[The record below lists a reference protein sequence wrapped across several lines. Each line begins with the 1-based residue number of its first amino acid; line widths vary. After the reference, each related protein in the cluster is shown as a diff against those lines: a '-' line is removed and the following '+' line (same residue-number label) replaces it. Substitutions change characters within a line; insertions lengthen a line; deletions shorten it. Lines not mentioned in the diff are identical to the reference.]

1 MILQHARV
9 LGYNFNGLKCRLACC
24 QTSRNGAELGSDAA
38 VVAYYRVST
47 ERQGRSGLGLN
58 AQQERCAAFASQQG
72 CQIAQAFTEVE
83 TGKGLDAL
91 DRRPQLAQALAVAK
105 RLRCP
110 VLVAKLDRLSR
121 DVHFI
126 AGLMAQRVPF
136 LVAELGPD
144 VDPFMLHIY
153 AALAEKER
161 RMISE
166 RTRAALAVRKGQGR
180 GSATAPTWPRRRRSG
195 QHAPQ
200 RLRGASPRTSR
211 PSSRTCAPAASSA
224 CARLP
229 WRSMPAGCAPLAAV
243 AGRPPRSA
251 RSWRALALRR
261 RQQRVNPQVR
271 PHDVQQQSLQ
281 NVRVT
286 IHCIVLGEHWS
297 CSETRKASRKPQQ
310 PFARVL
316 GQWINVQPRWR
327 LPRHH
332 PDARVENDGFGVEIR
347 VRRNGASLGHAQPR
361 EPLWRRFIGEDDP
374 FNRLARL
381 HLRST
386 PAAAAA
392 YPGQAQVF
400 SAAGAS
406 AGNHSSNQP
415 ARLAH
420 INNHGQAGGLFKGN
434 EERLRSST

>member
-1 MILQHARV
+1 M
-9 LGYNFNGLKCRLACC
+9 
-24 QTSRNGAELGSDAA
+24 
-38 VVAYYRVST
+38 
-47 ERQGRSGLGLN
+47 
-58 AQQERCAAFASQQG
+58 
-72 CQIAQAFTEVE
+72 
-83 TGKGLDAL
+83 
-91 DRRPQLAQALAVAK
+91 
-105 RLRCP
+105 
-110 VLVAKLDRLSR
+110 
-121 DVHFI
+121 
-126 AGLMAQRVPF
+126 
-136 LVAELGPD
+136 
-144 VDPFMLHIY
+144 
-153 AALAEKER
+153 
-161 RMISE
+161 
-166 RTRAALAVRKGQGR
+166 
-180 GSATAPTWPRRRRSG
+180 
-195 QHAPQ
+195 
-200 RLRGASPRTSR
+200 
-211 PSSRTCAPAASSA
+211 
-224 CARLP
+224 
-229 WRSMPAGCAPLAAV
+229 
-243 AGRPPRSA
+243 
-251 RSWRALALRR
+251 
-261 RQQRVNPQVR
+261 
-271 PHDVQQQSLQ
+271 
-281 NVRVT
+281 RVT

-434 EERLRSST
+434 EERLRSSTWVMGIIHQFYPATMMPNLPPLAPQLLPAHSVVGNVMERGLSVTSGNPVPRIMPSGGPRYGRRSPRLECQPDTLPPRPARWHPPRAGPG